1 MDKSPAK
8 ARNPYGEDAAMKTFT
23 VRRSGTVYLFGP
35 EIEVIDTAEFQRLRH
50 IKQLGTSDFVFP
62 GATHSRFEHS
72 LGAVSIAQKIIDAA
86 RVKPDRDADAATI
99 DGTGERLARLG
110 ALLHDLPHVPYGHT
124 LEDEFGLLDRH
135 DENGE
140 RIQALLVD
148 SEVGEIL
155 KESLTDTV
163 SDGRTEFDLLLE
175 ILHAG
180 DPPGEN
186 EPQDADTLQARRLG
200 SYAYIAD
207 IVGNTVCADALDYIE
222 RDLSACG
229 MPVSIG
235 DRFLDFFSITPV
247 EAPKA
252 ANRSRMALRLDKRG
266 MPRPDVES
274 EILKLLTYRYEL
286 AERVFFHHAKNAA
299 SVMIGRAVELLD
311 MASIDSNFYCL
322 GDDTLLAILAE
333 PDVAESLGVEIERDR
348 DLRGRAKRL
357 GRLLYERSLFKLRYL
372 AVADDDIDG
381 RAADLWETYGRSDA
395 RRALEDEL
403 AAQAGLTPDQVLVHL
418 PKPGMMAKLARV
430 RVVLQDGTV
439 TSFQEWDERHSGR
452 VRALNEAHGRL
463 WRIGVFVAPE
473 VADKQ
478 GSCRLVASAARERF
492 KIKSRYAPVE
502 VDEPYFA
509 AVFDLHATD
518 ENWPAAERQRLVERT
533 AAAAASASAPS
544 SLGAAVELMR
554 AVAVAGRKSPRAEAA
569 KSAQP
574 ELLDGA
580 EGSGL

>member
-1 MDKSPAK
+1 MNKSLATV
-8 ARNPYGEDAAMKTFT
+8 RNPYGEDAAMKTFT

-35 EIEVIDTAEFQRLRH
+35 EIEVIDTAEFQRLRR

-72 LGAVSIAQKIIDAA
+72 LGAVSVAQKIIDAA
-86 RVKPDRDADAATI
+86 RARPDKDADPADI
-99 DGTGERLARLG
+99 DRTGERLARLG

-135 DENGE
+135 DENLE
-140 RIQALLVD
+140 RIQTLLVD

-155 KESLTDTV
+155 RERLTDTV
-163 SDGRTEFDLLLE
+163 PDGRTEFNLLLE
-175 ILHAG
+175 VLHAG
-180 DPPGEN
+180 
-186 EPQDADTLQARRLG
+186 EPAAADEPRGADALQAHRLG
-200 SYAYIAD
+200 PYAYIAD
-207 IVGNTVCADALDYIE
+207 IVGNTVCADALDYID

-235 DRFLDFFSITPV
+235 DRFLDFFSITPA

-286 AERVFFHHAKNAA
+286 AERVFFHHTKNAA

-311 MASIDSNFYCL
+311 IAARDSNFYCL
-322 GDDTLLAILAE
+322 GDDTLLAILSE
-333 PDVAESLGVEIERDR
+333 PDIAESLGIHIERDWE
-348 DLRGRAKRL
+348 LRSRAKRL

-372 AVADDDIDG
+372 VVADDDVDG
-381 RAADLWETYGRSDA
+381 RAADLWENYGASEA

-403 AAQAGLTPDQVLVHL
+403 AAQAGLRPDQVLVHL
-418 PKPGMMAKLARV
+418 PRPGMMAKLARV
-430 RVVLQDGTV
+430 RVLLQDGTV
-439 TSFQEWDERHSGR
+439 TSFQDWDERHSGR
-452 VRALNEAHGRL
+452 VRALNEAHARL
-463 WRIGVFVAPE
+463 WRIGVFVDPGA
-473 VADKQ
+473 ADDE

-492 KIKSRYAPVE
+492 KIKSRYAPAE

-509 AVFDLHATD
+509 AVFDLNATH
-518 ENWPAAERQRLVERT
+518 ERWPAADRQDLIERT
-533 AAAAASASAPS
+533 ATAAASAPT
-544 SLGAAVELMR
+544 SLAAAVELMR
-554 AVAVAGRKSPRAEAA
+554 AVASAGDTSPRRETA
-569 KSAQP
+569 SNAQS
-574 ELLDGA
+574 ELLEDG